1 MSKIFTPHEYQI
13 PMMDQMRYNQR
24 TGIWAPMGGGKTVCT
39 ETVLDQLDLVEAVYP
54 VLVLATKRVART
66 VWGPELKKW
75 QHLEHLRASIVLG
88 TAQERARAL
97 GASAEYFCTNYDN
110 LVWLS
115 EQLGDDWPFKTVVA
129 DELTKLK
136 SFRLRQGTKRGRA
149 LAKYAF
155 TKITRFIGL
164 TGTPSPNG
172 LKDLW
177 GQTWFLDQGAAL
189 GRTYTSFEERWF
201 QRAKDGYGLE
211 PMEHTEREIH
221 ERIPHLYITVKGLP
235 VEEPIFNE
243 VYVDMPD
250 AVWPTYRKMKRESF
264 AALRKDGK
272 KTVASNGGVKT
283 SKLRQIANGFM
294 FTGDPEKYQQIPEE
308 RRMHEILHDEKLA
321 ALESI
326 IDEANGMPVLVAYHF
341 VPDLERLKKAFP
353 QGRVLDDK
361 QSTVDDWNAGKIPI
375 LFAHPASA
383 GHGLNLQD
391 GSNIIVFFGL
401 DWNLELYQ
409 QIIERI
415 GPLRQKQS
423 GYDRPVFVYHIVT
436 RGTIELDVLERL
448 RSKRSV
454 QDILLAAME
463 RDERGAPDPTEL
475 EPLPVAA

>member
-1 MSKIFTPHEYQI
+1 MSKVFKPHEYQI
-13 PMMDQMRYNQR
+13 PMMDQMRYNAR

-39 ETVLDQLDLVEAVYP
+39 ETVLDQLDLVEDVYP

-88 TAQERARAL
+88 TERERARAL
-97 GASAEYFCTNYDN
+97 DASAEYFCTNYDN
-110 LVWLS
+110 LVWLA
-115 EQLGDDWPFKTVVA
+115 ETLGDDWPFKTVVA

-149 LAKYAF
+149 LAKYAH

-177 GQTWFLDQGAAL
+177 GQTWFLDEGKSL
-189 GRTYTSFEERWF
+189 GRTFTSFQERWF
-201 QRAKDGYGLE
+201 QIKKDGYGLE
-211 PMEHTEREIH
+211 PMEHTEKEIH
-221 ERIPHLYITVKGLP
+221 ERIAKLYITVKGLP
-235 VEEPIFNE
+235 VDEPIFKE
-243 VYVDMPD
+243 VYVDLPEK
-250 AVWPTYRKMKRESF
+250 ARQTYKTMKRAAF
-264 AALRKDGK
+264 AELRKDGK
-272 KTVASNGGVKT
+272 ATVASNGGVKT
-283 SKLRQIANGFM
+283 SKLRQICNGFM
-294 FTGDPEKYQQIPEE
+294 FTGDPEKPAEKD
-308 RRMHEILHDEKLA
+308 MHENLHDEKIA

-326 IDEANGMPVLVAYHF
+326 IEEANGMPVLVAYNF
-341 VPDLERLKKAFP
+341 KPDLAKLQKAFP

-361 QSTVDDWNAGKIPI
+361 QSTVDAWNRGEIPV

-391 GSNIIVFFGL
+391 GGNIIAFYGL

-423 GYDRPVFVYHIVT
+423 GYDRPVFVYHIIA
-436 RGTIELDVLERL
+436 RGTIEIDVLERL

-463 RDERGAPDPTEL
+463 RDELGAPDPVEL
-475 EPLPVAA
+475 EPLEDLVG

>member
-1 MSKIFTPHEYQI
+1 MSRIFSPHEYQL
-13 PMMDQMRYNQR
+13 PMMDQMRYNAR

-39 ETVLDQLDLVEAVYP
+39 ETVLDQLDLVEDIYP

-88 TAQERARAL
+88 TEKERARAL
-97 GASAEYFCTNYDN
+97 GASAEYFCTNYEN

-115 EQLGDDWPFKTVVA
+115 ETLGDDWPFKTVVA

-136 SFRLRQGTKRGRA
+136 SFRLRQGTKRGKA
-149 LAKYAF
+149 LAKYAH

-177 GQTWFLDQGAAL
+177 GQTWFLDEGVSL
-189 GRTYTSFEERWF
+189 GRTFTSFQERWF
-201 QRAKDGYGLE
+201 QLKKDGYGLE
-211 PMEHTEREIH
+211 PMEHTEKEIH
-221 ERIPHLYITVKGLP
+221 ERIAKLYITVKGLP
-235 VEEPIFNE
+235 VDEPIFKE
-243 VYVDMPD
+243 IYIDLPEKVRK
-250 AVWPTYRKMKRESF
+250 TYQTMKTKAF
-264 AALRKDGK
+264 AELRKDGK
-272 KTVASNGGVKT
+272 ATVASNGGVRT

-294 FTGDPEKYQQIPEE
+294 FTGDPEKPAEKDMWE
-308 RRMHEILHDEKLA
+308 DLHDEKIA

-326 IDEANGMPVLVAYHF
+326 IEEANGMPVLVAYNF
-341 VPDLERLKKAFP
+341 KPDLAKLQKAFP

-361 QSTVDDWNAGKIPI
+361 QSTVDAWNRGEIPI

-391 GSNIIVFFGL
+391 GGNIIAFFGL
-401 DWNLELYQ
+401 DWNLELFL

-423 GYDRPVFVYHIVT
+423 GYDRPVFVYLIMA
-436 RGTIELDVLERL
+436 RGTIEIDVWLRL
-448 RSKRSV
+448 RDKRSV

-463 RDERGAPDPTEL
+463 RDELGAPDPVEL
-475 EPLPVAA
+475 EPLEDLAA

>member
-1 MSKIFTPHEYQI
+1 MSKIFVPHEYQI
-13 PMMDQMRYNQR
+13 PMMDQMRYNER

-39 ETVLDQLDLVEAVYP
+39 ETVLDQLDLVEDIYP

-66 VWGPELKKW
+66 VWGPELAKW

-88 TAQERARAL
+88 SAKERETALACKAH
-97 GASAEYFCTNYDN
+97 YYTTNYDN

-115 EQLGDDWPFKTVVA
+115 DTLGDDWPFKTVVA

-136 SFRLRQGTKRGRA
+136 SFRLRQGTKRGKA
-149 LAKYAF
+149 LAKYAH

-177 GQTWFLDQGAAL
+177 GQTWFLDEGTSL
-189 GRTYTSFEERWF
+189 GRTFTSFQERWF
-201 QRAKDGYGLE
+201 QTKKDGYGLE
-211 PMEHTEREIH
+211 PMDHTEKEIH
-221 ERIPHLYITVKGLP
+221 ERIAKLYITVKGLP
-235 VEEPIFNE
+235 VEEPIFTE
-243 VYVDMPD
+243 IYVDMPEKAR
-250 AVWPTYRKMKRESF
+250 AVYKTMKTKAF
-264 AALRKDGK
+264 AELRKDGK
-272 KTVASNGGVKT
+272 ATVASNGGVKT

-294 FTGDPEKYQQIPEE
+294 FTGDPEKPVEKD
-308 RRMHEILHDEKLA
+308 MHDNLHDEKIE
-321 ALESI
+321 ALQSI

-341 VPDLERLKKAFP
+341 RPDLEKLKKAFP
-353 QGRVLDDK
+353 QARVLDDK
-361 QSTVDDWNAGKIPI
+361 QSTVDAWNRGEIPVLI
-375 LFAHPASA
+375 ANPASA

-391 GSNIIVFFGL
+391 GGNIIAFYGL
-401 DWNLELYQ
+401 DWNLELYL

-423 GYDRPVFVYHIVT
+423 GYDRPVFVYHIIA
-436 RGTIELDVLERL
+436 RGTIEIDVLERL

-463 RDERGAPDPTEL
+463 RDALGAADPVEL
-475 EPLPVAA
+475 EPV